1 MKDKLCEINKTD
13 VLGLR
18 QKTYSYF
25 THDGG
30 RDNKLKEVNM

>member
-18 QKTYSYF
+18 RKTYSYF
-25 THDGG
+25 MHDGG
-30 RDNKLKEVNM
+30 GD